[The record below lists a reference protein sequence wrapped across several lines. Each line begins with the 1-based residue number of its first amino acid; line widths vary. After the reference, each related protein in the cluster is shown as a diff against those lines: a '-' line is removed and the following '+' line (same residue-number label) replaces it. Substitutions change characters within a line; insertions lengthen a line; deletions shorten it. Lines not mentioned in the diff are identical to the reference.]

1 MIDYSG
7 QTCIVCNKAFTEHD
21 DIVVCPECGTPYHRD
36 CYKAEGRC
44 INNALHENGGSWQ
57 IEKHREQ
64 EAEKKAAHQEEMQ
77 QQAAQR
83 ARDGM
88 NDVSNSPM
96 YDGIRMN
103 NDPCLGLDPN
113 EQMDGVTVKE
123 MTSFIATNRFYYL
136 PVFRMMKVTGK
147 KLSFNLTCLF
157 FPQFYFANRKMWAM
171 TLLSILLQFA
181 IAVPSSLLVISEQMG
196 ITFDWLNTQ
205 SAMFNLLMNVTSIAD
220 LAFSM
225 ICCLFGNYFYYR
237 FALKKIKNVKKETT
251 ESDQLYVNLAEAGGT
266 SVGNIVLAAVIQ
278 LALVFTFSLAVFLL

>member
-7 QTCIVCNKAFTEHD
+7 QACIVCSKMFTEED
-21 DIVVCPECGTPYHRD
+21 DIVVCPECGTPYHRE
-36 CYKAEGRC
+36 CYRVEGRC
-44 INNALHENGGSWQ
+44 INDALHAAGGSWQ
-57 IEKHREQ
+57 IEKHQEQ
-64 EAEKKAAHQEEMQ
+64 EAQKKAAHQAEME

-83 ARDGM
+83 QRDGM
-88 NDVSNSPM
+88 TDVSNSPM
-96 YDGIRMN
+96 YDGMRMN

-136 PVFRMMKVTGK
+136 PVFRMMKLSGK

-181 IAVPSSLLVISEQMG
+181 IAIPSSLVMITEQMG
-196 ITFDWLNTQ
+196 IAVEWVNTQ
-205 SAMFNLLMNVTSIAD
+205 STFFNMMLNFTSIAD

-237 FALKKIKNVKKETT
+237 FALKRIKSMKKQTT
-251 ESDQLYVNLAEAGGT
+251 EPELLYVNLAEAGGT

-278 LALVFTFSLAVFLL
+278 LALAFTFSLAIFLL

>member
-7 QTCIVCNKAFTEHD
+7 QICIVCNSAFHEDD

-36 CYKAEGRC
+36 CYHAEGKC
-44 INNALHENGGSWQ
+44 INEALHQNGGSWQ
-57 IEKHREQ
+57 IEKRHEQ
-64 EAEKKAAHQEEMQ
+64 EAEKRAAHQAEMQ

-83 ARDGM
+83 ERDGM
-88 NDVSNSPM
+88 VDVSNAPI

-136 PVFRMMKVTGK
+136 PVFRMMKKTGK
-147 KLSFNLTCLF
+147 KLSFNITCLF
-157 FPQFYFANRKMWAM
+157 FPELYFANRKMWAM
-171 TLLSILLQFA
+171 TLLSILLKFMIA
-181 IAVPSSLLVISEQMG
+181 IPTSLVMLSEQMG
-196 ITFDWLNTQ
+196 MTFDWINMESTLF
-205 SAMFNLLMNVTSIAD
+205 SVVVNLSSLVD

-251 ESDQLYVNLAEAGGT
+251 VPEQLYVNLAEAGGT
-266 SVGNIVLAAVIQ
+266 STVNIILACIIE
-278 LALVFTFSLAVFLL
+278 LALVFTLSLALFLL

>member
-1 MIDYSG
+1 MIDYSE
-7 QTCIVCNKAFTEHD
+7 QTCIACNKIFTEQD

-36 CYKAEGRC
+36 CYHAVGHC
-44 INNALHENGGSWQ
+44 INDALHQSGGSWQ
-57 IEKHREQ
+57 VEMHHQQ
-64 EAEKKAAHQEEMQ
+64 EEEKKALHQAEME

-88 NDVSNSPM
+88 TDVSKAPM
-96 YDGIRMN
+96 YDGFRMN

-136 PVFRMMKVTGK
+136 PIFRMMKITGK
-147 KLSFNLTCLF
+147 KISFNLTCLF

-171 TLLSILLQFA
+171 TLLSILLQFV

-196 ITFDWLNTQ
+196 IAFDWLNTQ
-205 SAMFNLLMNVTSIAD
+205 STVFHMIVNVTSIVD

-237 FALKKIKNVKKETT
+237 FALKKIKSVKKEPTPP
-251 ESDQLYVNLAEAGGT
+251 EQLYVNLTEAGGT

-278 LALVFTFSLAVFLL
+278 LALVFTFSLALFLL